1 MQRRCGLLCA
11 VTHLV
16 LVAQTEKNK
25 LMKFKESEKKQEMEA
40 AKAERKS
47 KLAAN
52 TAL

>member
-1 MQRRCGLLCA
+1 MALCCA

-16 LVAQTEKNK
+16 LVAQAGKNK
-25 LMKFKESEKKQEMEA
+25 LMKFIQSEKKQEMEA

-52 TAL
+52 AAL